1 MEGGDTQDQTQEVPV
16 EKRLGPV
23 NVVGWQPN
31 LSQLWEPRI
40 PGLLSWRPSP
50 LSLEFVSLAS
60 ERQQAI
66 AYVPYIKSSGTY
78 NQNIRHFP
86 GNDEQWSLL
95 IWSQQCAAVQL
106 KRWMSF
112 LWAESQW
119 LSLRLVCILNLPI
132 VIRGSG
138 GELFSL
144 EQEGCHFHFFPSA
157 LPPFGKDPHG
167 AGTWII
173 WFCIRKSTVH
183 PLEDKAFLVC
193 RVHASGQA
201 GSRGAMVAL
210 PLPMMGST
218 VLFTVCTLLW
228 AYSRPPI
235 HPCRSRYFC
244 ISVLWGC
251 RKCQEK
257 APITWW

>member
-183 PLEDKAFLVC
+183 PLEDKAFLSAGYTLQV
-193 RVHASGQA
+193 RQGAVGQWWLSHCPWWEALSFSLSAHCSEHTA
-201 GSRGAMVAL
+201 GLLSTPAEAGIFVYLCCEGAESA
-210 PLPMMGST
+210 
-218 VLFTVCTLLW
+218 
-228 AYSRPPI
+228 
-235 HPCRSRYFC
+235 
-244 ISVLWGC
+244 
-251 RKCQEK
+251 RKKHQ
-257 APITWW
+257 